1 MATPTLRYVEPT
13 GEAPAYPAPEPVII
27 YGLPGGDVVQALI
40 DAGFGTAGQVLAT
53 NSSGDGFEW
62 VDPA

>member
-1 MATPTLRYVEPT
+1 MALQPVPLTQQT
-13 GEAPAYPAPEPVII
+13 GAPNPFFAPVPVDYDAAASDPVI
-27 YGLPGGDVVQALI
+27 QALI

-62 VDPA
+62 VTP